1 VLFLVLKISRL
12 DLSPGS
18 IPDPCCILRATS
30 RLHYFPTAP
39 FRRHTEAYVFCC
51 FMFLFYVLNV
61 ILRQI
66 SLLKIPSLDLSSQT
80 RAVFPAP
87 HLAYIISPQ
96 LPFTAYVFCRYVL
109 LYVLNAI
116 LRHISLLKIPSP
128 LAICRRPARN
138 SHSRPVLYSVR
149 HTSLTSFPHSSL
161 PKTYGGVCFLLFYVS
176 LDVLNVIIRYIS
188 LKISSPLVMCRRL
201 MDVYMFLVVTVTLL
215 LDRSEGARWSLQ
227 IPQSAGSRQLR

>member
-18 IPDPCCILRATS
+18 FPDPCCILRATS

-39 FRRHTEAYVFCC
+39 FQRHMEAYVFCC
-51 FMFLFYVLNV
+51 FMFLFYVLDA

-66 SLLKIPSLDLSSQT
+66 SLLKIPSPDLSSQT

-87 HLAYIISPQ
+87 HLAYIISHSSPSRRM
-96 LPFTAYVFCRYVL
+96 FSVVMFVICFKCY
-109 LYVLNAI
+109 
-116 LRHISLLKIPSP
+116 LRHISLLKILSP
-128 LAICRRPARN
+128 LAICCRLARN
-138 SHSRPVLYSVR
+138 SHSGPVLYSAC